1 MSCNYAF
8 FYSRKIPCSL
18 GTIPLAIANHWGLY
32 MPKTSK
38 AVSQG
43 SLLEAASGNGLV
55 GDEPRQNIVAAGY
68 HAKYH
73 PRPTYGPWE
82 SQRFEGCSLATE
94 GSMWFWGDGRG
105 IGMEKNYWNSL
116 SPARQARKTTPNSFP
131 TKKGP
136 AVQQYQLLLVQ
147 EAPKTAAKGGFLFL
161 RNRNLL
167 EGDILIFWW
176 LSVGCQLSADF
187 LWQSNRR
194 LKWLIHIDIDPNNW
208 MVL

>member
-116 SPARQARKTTPNSFP
+116 SPA
-131 TKKGP
+131 
-136 AVQQYQLLLVQ
+136 VQQYQLLLVQ

-194 LKWLIHIDIDPNNW
+194 LKWLIHIDIDPNN
-208 MVL
+208 